1 MNVFD
6 FDKTIYDGDSTTH
19 FCIFIAKRHPKVIL
33 SFICALPTVFRYKF
47 GKISKT
53 EMKERLYKAF
63 SCVSDMNGEVERF
76 WEKHFKRIEKWYLE
90 IKKPDD
96 VVISASPEFL
106 LQIPIEKLGIGTL
119 IGSRVDM
126 KSGKYE
132 GLNCY
137 GEEKVKRF
145 AEHFGEGYL
154 SLSDNFYSDSYSDSP
169 MARISKNAYIIKNHK
184 PLPWKK

>member
-1 MNVFD
+1 MNTFD

-33 SFICALPTVFRYKF
+33 SFIGSLGAVIRFKL
-47 GKISKT
+47 GKITKT
-53 EMKERLYKAF
+53 AMKERLYKAF
-63 SCVSDMNGEVERF
+63 TCVPDMKSEVELF
-76 WEKHFKRIEKWYLE
+76 WDKHMKNIEQWYLD
-90 IKKPDD
+90 IKSPDD

-106 LQIPIEKLGIGTL
+106 LRIPAEKLGFARL

-126 KSGKYE
+126 CSGKYD

-145 AEHFGEGYL
+145 AEAFGEDYL
-154 SLSDNFYSDSYSDSP
+154 TLSDSFYSDSYSDTP
-169 MARISKNAYIIKNHK
+169 MAKISKRAYIIKNHK
-184 PLPWKK
+184 PQEWGK